1 MTAGPDRTTAGPD
14 RTTASPAHTTA
25 SPAQTTA
32 GPFACAANA
41 WREHQSELRG
51 YLIHRLAD
59 PALAEDLLQDVFV
72 KALRQGGRFCALD
85 NPRAWLFQVARN
97 ALADHLRLAK
107 ANLPLPD
114 DLADEAPEIAPID
127 ALAECMAQVLSELPR
142 GDRDLL
148 ERCDLEGMT
157 LQAYADGH
165 GLGLPAVKS
174 RIQRARRRM
183 REVMAL
189 RCQVRFDDAGQ
200 VCCHRPPAAGQSS

>member
-1 MTAGPDRTTAGPD
+1 MTAGP
-14 RTTASPAHTTA
+14 AHTA
-25 SPAQTTA
+25 A
-32 GPFACAANA
+32 GPFTCAANA

-107 ANLPLPD
+107 ANVPLPD
-114 DLADEAPEIAPID
+114 DLADEEPVIAPVD
-127 ALAECMAQVLSELPR
+127 ALAECMGQVLSELPQ

-148 ERCDLEGMT
+148 QRCDLEGMK
-157 LQAYADGH
+157 LQDYADAH

-174 RIQRARRRM
+174 RIQRARQRM
-183 REVMAL
+183 RETL
-189 RCQVRFDDAGQ
+189 TRRCHVRFDDAGQ
-200 VCCHRPPAAGQSS
+200 VCCHRPPTAG